1 MLAAL
6 LLPSFGMAQSQG
18 CRYLIITADEYA
30 DVVQPLADWK
40 TQKGML
46 AQVVKLSE
54 AGSTPPQ
61 ARSWIRN
68 AWNTWPIKP
77 EYVLLACSPTQLMG
91 YGFWDDTYYG
101 DMTGNYVM
109 ELPVGRLP
117 AEDLHECSTMVAK
130 TLAYERFPEEAD
142 TLWYLKGTT
151 VISDRDPGNPDPY
164 YQVDSRLARQYW
176 LNHDYVLAES
186 LFNLAGD
193 SSPQVLAALH
203 DGRALMTYRG
213 AAFGHWDLPF
223 FDFYPGDWH
232 NGARLPVVVGATCAT
247 VTLAPGEEM
256 LGDACLRYGSPESL
270 GGMVAYFGTT
280 LSGYVVSQYRSAC
293 YRGFLKAVY
302 DEGLYRLGDATVRG
316 RWRVDSLY
324 HEPDRYTEWALL
336 GDPELNL
343 WTSVPKTPNVNY
355 APTIEPGSQVF
366 PVTVSIADFR
376 LPISDCPAPIRQST
390 LDTRQFQG
398 VSGALVCCLMDSTV
412 YAWDTTDASG
422 QALLNIEPTHPGPM
436 AVTVSGRNLRPYE
449 GSALVL
455 VTGAAYVSYLKHTIV
470 DSPPAGNGDSL
481 AGPGETITL
490 PVWVINYGDST
501 AQSVT
506 AVLSTAD
513 TLATM
518 LDSVMGLGDIPGRDS
533 TCTSPQGF
541 RLNIDPTCP
550 DRHVISF
557 DLRCRDVRGDTWM
570 SDFTVMVCA
579 PVLALSAE
587 TVVDTAGNRN
597 GRLDPCETAQF
608 VVTLSNSGLGP
619 ADSTRCVLRSTD
631 PRLIVTDSL
640 ADIGTISG
648 NSVATNAA
656 DPFTVTAAD
665 MLPETQIRCTL
676 RVICHARAYAFPF
689 DVTVG
694 LTSALDPIPDGPR
707 LPPQYW
713 ALDDVDA
720 HYPEHPT
727 YDWVELNGVGTRL
740 ALSDNQTVVIDLPA
754 GFGPFKYY
762 GRRYTQVS
770 ICSNGW
776 LAPGATTATS
786 WTNVRLPRSSGP
798 PMLAVNWD
806 DLYPATGS
814 AAWYLCDTAQHR
826 FIVQWDSF
834 RYRSGPGRL
843 DRFQVVIYDT
853 TMAARDGNSELVYQ
867 YATANWIQSSTIGI
881 QDPTPS
887 IGITVIYDTT
897 RNRAAAPIYAHR
909 AIKFTTDAP
918 IVGITEAKSQ
928 IQNPKSQVLSA
939 FPNPFTDKTTIRLSP
954 LATRH
959 SPLVLRIYDSQGRLV
974 RSFSLLSAPPSLTW
988 DGRDNSG
995 RALPSGTYF
1004 VLLRAGTRHATVRL
1018 VLQR

>member
-1 MLAAL
+1 MKPIICILILAAL
-6 LLPSFGMAQSQG
+6 LLPSFGSAQPQG
-18 CRYLIITADEYA
+18 CRYLIVAADEYA
-30 DVVQPLADWK
+30 DAVRPLADWK
-40 TQKGML
+40 TQKGIL
-46 AQVVKLSE
+46 ARVVKLSE
-54 AGSTPPQ
+54 TGSTPAQ
-61 ARSWIRN
+61 VRSWIRN
-68 AWNTWPIKP
+68 AWSTWPLKP
-77 EYVLLACSPTQLMG
+77 EYVLLACSPSQLIG
-91 YGFWDDTYYG
+91 YGYCDDTYYG

-130 TLAYERFPEEAD
+130 TLAYERLPETAD

-151 VISDRDPGNPDPY
+151 IVSERNPSDPDPY
-164 YQVDSRLARQYW
+164 YQIDSRLARQYW
-176 LNHDYVLAES
+176 VSNGFGLAES

-203 DGRALMTYRG
+203 DGRAFMTYRG
-213 AAFGHWDLPF
+213 VAGGHWDFPF
-223 FDFYPGDWH
+223 FNFYPGNWH
-232 NGARLPVVVGATCAT
+232 NGARLPVVVGATCYT
-247 VTLAPGEEM
+247 ITLAPGEEM
-256 LGDACLRYGSPESL
+256 LGNASLRYGSPESL
-270 GGMVAYFGTT
+270 SGMVAYFGTT
-280 LSGYVVSQYRSAC
+280 LGANEVSQYRSAC
-293 YRGFLKAVY
+293 YRGFFRAIY
-302 DEGLYRLGDATVRG
+302 DEGQYRLGAATLRG

-343 WTSVPKTPNVNY
+343 WTSVPKTPGVTH

-366 PVTVSIADFR
+366 PVTVTADAS
-376 LPISDCPAPIRQST
+376 P
-390 LDTRQFQG
+390 

-412 YAWDTTDASG
+412 YSWDTTDASG
-422 QALLNIEPTHPGPM
+422 QALLSIGPTHPGPM

-449 GSALVL
+449 GGAVVL

-490 PVWVINYGDST
+490 PAWVFNYGDST

-513 TLATM
+513 TQVTM
-518 LDSVMGLGDIPGRDS
+518 LDSVMNLGDIPGRDS
-533 TCTSPQGF
+533 ACTSPQGF
-541 RLNIDPTCP
+541 RLSIAPSSP
-550 DRHVISF
+550 DRHIISF
-557 DLRCRDVRGDTWM
+557 DLKCRNQNGDTW
-570 SDFTVMVCA
+570 SSGFTVMVCA
-579 PVLALSAE
+579 PILTLSAE
-587 TVVDTAGNRN
+587 TIVDTAGNRN
-597 GRLDPCETAQF
+597 GRLDPCETAQL

-619 ADSTRCVLRSTD
+619 ADSTRCVLSSTD
-631 PRLIVTDSL
+631 ARLVVTDSL
-640 ADIGTISG
+640 ADIGTIPA

-656 DPFTVTAAD
+656 DPFAVTAAD
-665 MLPETQIRCTL
+665 MVPETQIRCTL
-676 RVICHARAYAFPF
+676 RVYCHARAYAFPF
-689 DVTVG
+689 VITVG
-694 LTSALDPIPDGPR
+694 ATSALDPIPDGPR

-727 YDWVELNGVGTRL
+727 YDWVEINGVGTRL
-740 ALSDNQTVVIDLPA
+740 ALSDNQTVTVDLPA

-770 ICSNGW
+770 VCSNGW
-776 LAPGATTATS
+776 LAPGTTTSSS
-786 WTNVRLPRSSGP
+786 WTNVRLPRTSGP

-814 AAWYLCDTAQHR
+814 AAWYLCDTAEHR

-853 TMAARDGNSELVYQ
+853 TLSARDGNNEFIYQ
-867 YATANWIQSSTIGI
+867 YATANWIRSSTIGI

-887 IGITVIYDTT
+887 IGTTVICDTA

-909 AIKFTTDAP
+909 AIKFTTDPP
-918 IVGITEAKSQ
+918 IVGITEAKSE
-928 IQNPKSQVLSA
+928 ITSPKSQMLSA
-939 FPNPFTDKTTIRLSP
+939 FPNPSTGMTTIRLST
-954 LATRH
+954 LDSRL

-974 RSFSLLSAPPSLTW
+974 RTLTVNRTPYTVW

-995 RALPSGTYF
+995 HALPSGAYF
-1004 VLLRAGTRHATVRL
+1004 VILRAGTRHATARL